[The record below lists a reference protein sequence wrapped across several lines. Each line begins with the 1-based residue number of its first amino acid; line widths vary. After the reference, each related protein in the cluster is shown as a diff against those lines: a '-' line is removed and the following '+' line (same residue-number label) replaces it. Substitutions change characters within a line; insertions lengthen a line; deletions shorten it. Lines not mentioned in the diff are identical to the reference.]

1 MKEARASEG
10 RMIIKELASQFGH
23 IYTEWKKNNKNKNIS
38 LDTPLAAYNAGFIL
52 SEKYLEDNK
61 DADKNGITAIN
72 MYSIMKTKE

>member
-1 MKEARASEG
+1 ME
-10 RMIIKELASQFGH
+10 
-23 IYTEWKKNNKNKNIS
+23 KNNKNKNIS

-61 DADKNGITAIN
+61 DADKNGKTASN